1 MDQLLSSPAIV
12 QGLRKVEARIRRLS
26 GSSTLPGI
34 NAGAERIVAAGGKRL
49 RPALALATSI
59 ALGKAPDRRVITA
72 AACVELI
79 HAGSLV
85 HDDLMD
91 RATERRG
98 TRTLNAELGDGR
110 ALVIGDF
117 MLARAGLAAITAV
130 SRPVA
135 EVLAATVVE
144 LAEGQFLETTD
155 LFNADRTQ
163 ESALQSITGKTAAL
177 FRAGCLVA
185 AVCAHAS
192 PEDRARMAAYG
203 EKFGLIFQILD
214 DLLDLTAT
222 SEQLGKPAG
231 NDLRQGVY
239 SLPVLMADDG
249 DVRDLLGRP
258 EMVDEVLRRLRA
270 SRMADSTIAYCR
282 GLASD
287 AVAAL
292 PVIHDPE
299 MASLLYGLPTAYIDR
314 VAGIAHRSAANVLS
328 GRFAGFKD
336 VRAEPRAAVPE
347 APADVALTYVHDAEP
362 A

>member
-26 GSSTLPGI
+26 GSSALPAI
-34 NAGAERIVAAGGKRL
+34 SAGAGRIVAAGGKRL
-49 RPALALATSI
+49 RPALTLATSL
-59 ALGKAPDRRVITA
+59 ALGKTPDRRVITA

-98 TRTLNAELGDGR
+98 ARTLNAELGDGK

-144 LAEGQFLETTD
+144 LAEGQYLETTD
-155 LFNADRTQ
+155 LFDPARTR
-163 ESALQSITGKTAAL
+163 ESAIRSITGKTAAL

-203 EKFGLIFQILD
+203 ERFGLVFQILD
-214 DLLDLTAT
+214 DLLDLTAPA
-222 SEQLGKPAG
+222 ERLGKPAG

-239 SLPVLMADDG
+239 SLPLLLSGTDLG
-249 DVRDLLGRP
+249 DLLGRP
-258 EMVDEVLRRLRA
+258 MSDEEVEEALRRLRA
-270 SRMADSTIAYCR
+270 SRMVDDTIEYCR

-287 AVAAL
+287 ALAAL
-292 PVIHDPE
+292 PVIHDQE
-299 MASLLYGLPTAYIDR
+299 MAGILYGLPTAYIDH
-314 VAGIAHRSAANVLS
+314 VARISLIT
-328 GRFAGFKD
+328 
-336 VRAEPRAAVPE
+336 PR
-347 APADVALTYVHDAEP
+347 
-362 A
+362 

>member
-1 MDQLLSSPAIV
+1 MEQLVNSPVIA
-12 QGLRKVEARIRRLS
+12 QGLVKVEAKVKRLS

-34 NAGAERIVAAGGKRL
+34 NAGAGRIVSAGGKRL
-49 RPALALATSI
+49 RPALTLATSL

-98 TRTLNAELGDGR
+98 ARTLNAELGDGK

-144 LAEGQFLETTD
+144 LAEGQYQETND
-155 LFNADRTQ
+155 LFNASRTR
-163 ESALQSITGKTAAL
+163 ESALRSITGKTAAL

-185 AVCAHAS
+185 AVCARAS
-192 PEDRARMAAYG
+192 AEDRARMAAYG
-203 EKFGLIFQILD
+203 ERFGLIFQVLD

-222 SEQLGKPAG
+222 SDQLGKPAG

-239 SLPVLMADDG
+239 SLPLLLSGAD
-249 DVRDLLGRP
+249 VQDLLGRN
-258 EMVDEVLRRLRA
+258 MTDEQVAEALRRLRA
-270 SRMADSTIAYCR
+270 SDLVANTLEYCR

-287 AVAAL
+287 ALAAL
-292 PVIHDPE
+292 PVIHDRE
-299 MASLLYGLPTAYIDR
+299 IATLLYGLPTAYIDH
-314 VAGIAHRSAANVLS
+314 VGTLS
-328 GRFAGFKD
+328 RQ
-336 VRAEPRAAVPE
+336 
-347 APADVALTYVHDAEP
+347 LTGVS
-362 A
+362 

>member
-1 MDQLLSSPAIV
+1 MDQLVNDPAV
-12 QGLRKVEARIRRLS
+12 AQGLLKVEAKVRRLS
-26 GSSTLPGI
+26 GSSALPGI
-34 NAGAERIVAAGGKRL
+34 NAGAERIVRAGGKRL
-49 RPALALATSI
+49 RPALTLATSL

-98 TRTLNAELGDGR
+98 ARTLNAELGDGK

-144 LAEGQFLETTD
+144 LAEGQYLETAD
-155 LFNADRTQ
+155 LYNPARTRENALR
-163 ESALQSITGKTAAL
+163 SITGKTAAL

-185 AVCAHAS
+185 AVCARAS
-192 PEDRARMAAYG
+192 AEDRARMAAYG
-203 EKFGLIFQILD
+203 EKFGLIFQVLD

-222 SEQLGKPAG
+222 SAQLGKPAG

-239 SLPVLMADDG
+239 SLPLLLSG
-249 DVRDLLGRP
+249 TDVRGLLGRD
-258 EMVDEVLRRLRA
+258 MTDDQVAEVLRRLRA
-270 SRMADSTIAYCR
+270 GDMVTATVAYCR

-287 AVAAL
+287 ALAAL
-292 PVIHDPE
+292 PVIHDKE
-299 MASLLYGLPTAYIDR
+299 TAALLYGLPTAYIDH
-314 VAGIAHRSAANVLS
+314 VETLS
-328 GRFAGFKD
+328 RQ
-336 VRAEPRAAVPE
+336 
-347 APADVALTYVHDAEP
+347 LTGVS
-362 A
+362 

>member
-1 MDQLLSSPAIV
+1 MEQLVNSPVIA
-12 QGLRKVEARIRRLS
+12 QGLRKVEARIARLS

-34 NAGAERIVAAGGKRL
+34 NAGAGRIVSAGGKRL
-49 RPALALATSI
+49 RPALTLATSL
-59 ALGKAPDRRVITA
+59 ALGKTPDRRVITA

-91 RATERRG
+91 KATERRG
-98 TRTLNAELGDGR
+98 TRTLNAELGDGK

-144 LAEGQFLETTD
+144 LAEGQYQETSD
-155 LFNADRTQ
+155 LYNTGRTRENALR
-163 ESALQSITGKTAAL
+163 SITGKTAAL

-192 PEDRARMAAYG
+192 AEDRARMAAYG
-203 EKFGLIFQILD
+203 EKFGLIFQVLD
-214 DLLDLTAT
+214 DLLDLTA
-222 SEQLGKPAG
+222 SSAQLGKPAG

-239 SLPVLMADDG
+239 SLPLLISGTDLS
-249 DVRDLLGRP
+249 DLLGRD
-258 EMVDEVLRRLRA
+258 MTDEQVEEALRRLRSGA
-270 SRMADSTIAYCR
+270 MVADTIEYCR

-287 AVAAL
+287 ALAAL
-292 PVIHDPE
+292 PTIHDHD
-299 MASLLYGLPTAYIDR
+299 MAGLLYGLPIAYIDH
-314 VAGIAHRSAANVLS
+314 VTSIATQ
-328 GRFAGFKD
+328 
-336 VRAEPRAAVPE
+336 
-347 APADVALTYVHDAEP
+347 LTSVS
-362 A
+362 